1 MAAAEGRVIHFEG
14 GRSYKLRST
23 GGYLKKKKKSN
34 RWKKTGKQTLPLESP
49 KGDSRADTL
58 NLIQKT

>member
-23 GGYLKKKKKSN
+23 GGYLKKKKKQQVEKD
-34 RWKKTGKQTLPLESP
+34 READSP
-49 KGDSRADTL
+49 PGVPKRRQSG
-58 NLIQKT
+58 

>member
-23 GGYLKKKKKSN
+23 GGYLKKKKKA
-34 RWKKTGKQTLPLESP
+34 TGGKRQGSRLSP
-49 KGDSRADTL
+49 WSP
-58 NLIQKT
+58 QKETVGLTP